1 MSICFTAAYVQP
13 HSQLD
18 SHRPDICK
26 IIILNTTSGKE
37 TGGYLKKIIMHGKR
51 MFDREKERR
60 SWRRRRKGGAVHRTP
75 FTAATGVEVNFR
87 TITRSEII
95 RDDANRGE
103 ND

>member
-1 MSICFTAAYVQP
+1 
-13 HSQLD
+13 
-18 SHRPDICK
+18 
-26 IIILNTTSGKE
+26 
-37 TGGYLKKIIMHGKR
+37 

>member
-1 MSICFTAAYVQP
+1 M
-13 HSQLD
+13 
-18 SHRPDICK
+18 
-26 IIILNTTSGKE
+26 SGKE

-51 MFDREKERR
+51 MFDKEKERR

-75 FTAATGVEVNFR
+75 FTAATGVEMNFR

-95 RDDANRGE
+95 RDDADLGV